1 MGSAIVVTWE
11 KEGVVAAF
19 GEEWRRPSWPVE
31 GVTAA
36 FAGSVG
42 EPRWALWPWW
52 AERAREAGCVRIMDY
67 AGMARLDGHPGAE
80 RNRNKILFRGFALQA
95 LIESELAAIDAI
107 ERRDSPHAEFLLR
120 AAEGHPQGKLEQNQ
134 TEAARLGQVLGYHLN
149 HMGAPGEQDH
159 VWSCTAAEVARA
171 HARNGYAC
179 PGDATLMLLRRLGY
193 RLRLDLDGAH
203 YVEKAEGP
211 YLDWLAES
219 RLYWLGLR
227 HDMQAAAATAAA
239 AAPLTR
245 AKLDE
250 LAEQERA
257 HRDQVRGEMKR
268 KMAAYEVAIK
278 KKRLD
283 ALLIGLAAIIV
294 EASCENAGYD
304 VNKHGDERMYEARR
318 LYDASLELGWWE
330 LGAHLSHRWEVKP

>member
-1 MGSAIVVTWE
+1 MQSAIVVTWE

-67 AGMARLDGHPGAE
+67 GSMAALDAHPGAE
-80 RNRNKILFRGFALQA
+80 RNRNKILFRGYALQA

-107 ERRDSPHAEFLLR
+107 ERRDMPHAEWLVQ
-120 AAEGHPQGKLEQNQ
+120 AASRHPHGKLVQDQ
-134 TEAARLGQVLGYHLN
+134 AEAARLGQVLGYHLN
-149 HMGAPGEQDH
+149 HMHAPGEQDYT
-159 VWSCTAAEVARA
+159 WTCTAAEIARQ
-171 HARNGYAC
+171 HARNGDAC
-179 PGDATLMLLRRLGY
+179 PGDATLLLLRRLGY
-193 RLRLDLDGAH
+193 RLRLDLEGVH
-203 YVEKAEGP
+203 YVEKAEGS

-245 AKLDE
+245 ARLDE
-250 LAEQERA
+250 LAAAERA
-257 HRDQVRGEMKR
+257 HRDQVRAEMKR

-278 KKRLD
+278 EKRLD
-283 ALLIGLAAIIV
+283 ALLIGLAAVIV
-294 EASCENAGYD
+294 EASFENGGYD
-304 VNKHGDERMYEARR
+304 INKHGDERMWEARR
-318 LYDASLELGWWE
+318 LYDASMELGWWE
-330 LGAHLSHRWEVKP
+330 LGAHLSHRWEL